1 MIVITSKYLLLF
13 CLTSSAEVPEGSGCP
28 DARLCFKHLEKC
40 QFPTGTHQV
49 NGNMQLC
56 SQLTRFKHRLM
67 TACFHFNQHTN
78 RPFIIMLGFF
88 NSNLI
93 YN

>member
-1 MIVITSKYLLLF
+1 MFVITSEYF
-13 CLTSSAEVPEGSGCP
+13 PVACLTSSAEVPEGRSSP
-28 DARLCFKHLEKC
+28 DAHLCFKHLEKC

-78 RPFIIMLGFF
+78 RLFIIIIL
-88 NSNLI
+88 
-93 YN
+93 